1 MEKLTGSPSLH
12 SLVVT
17 PSKSFNVISVPG
29 GIFTF
34 LGTKV
39 KLEVSSITFKASN
52 THNGFIRKEFL
63 KTLIH
68 SYSDLLNFHLKNL
81 NAYQSSKQSLFP
93 KNLTFL

>member
-17 PSKSFNVISVPG
+17 PSKSFNVISVPA

-52 THNGFIRKEFL
+52 TRVGEPGASPTETHMTITFQEMDIITQEDVEQGF
-63 KTLIH
+63 
-68 SYSDLLNFHLKNL
+68 
-81 NAYQSSKQSLFP
+81 
-93 KNLTFL
+93 